1 MKVWVFQTGEPI
13 APIDSGARPMR
24 AMNVTDALLSA
35 GHEVTLW
42 TTDFSHQSLSHRF
55 GRNTKLQTARGLQVR
70 LIHSQGYKR
79 NIGFGR
85 MRDHASLAHRLRRM
99 LKNESPPDVAFVGF
113 PPIEVAWVLT
123 SWLSDHQVPVLLD
136 VKDQW
141 PEVFLRPFPQQLTAP
156 ARGALAP
163 YFWMTKRAMQDATG
177 ISSISPEFLDWSLN
191 VAGRTK
197 TKTDCVLPLTCREP
211 MVGDQAKADAGS
223 WWDQLGVPDD
233 EQFRAIYVGS
243 LNSAVNIDAILA
255 AARATSGQFVICGDG
270 PMLEA
275 FRLATAD
282 YANVIFPGWIND
294 AQFQVL
300 ASRASVAL
308 VPYVG
313 EQGFELGVPNKVYDA
328 MAAGLPIV
336 TTNAGAV
343 ERLVQDADIGIFCG
357 RQNIGLFA
365 SELARLSVQP
375 DEVARMSANTLS
387 QYDAHFSYEK
397 VYGGLVSHLETMASA
412 SRSNSHAVPSDFDT
426 ERKRYDRAAEI
437 ELTSG
442 ELLRGVEGSPRQF
455 HSPYFRYWEHIDSS
469 VGSNDMVLELGA
481 GSGRH
486 TEKLAKASGNV
497 VALDVSE
504 KSLKLGVERAG
515 RNVSPVCADMED
527 LPFVDNCFDIVA
539 SAGSLS
545 YGDPSSVDAEVFR
558 VLKDGGTLLVV
569 DSLNH
574 NPIYRLN
581 RWVQY
586 RRGQRSLSTIQR
598 IPDIQRIESLSRQ
611 FDSVRVEFFGSWL
624 FMFPLAS
631 RVVGPGRALEIF
643 ADLDGMKMGE
653 RLAFKFVLV
662 AKGFRRK
669 PES

>member
-1 MKVWVFQTGEPI
+1 MLQTGEPI
-13 APIDSGARPMR
+13 APIDSDARPMR
-24 AMNVTDALLSA
+24 AMNVTDALLDA

-55 GRNTKLQTARGLQVR
+55 GKNMKVQTSRGLQIR
-70 LIHSQGYKR
+70 LIHSPGYKR
-79 NIGFGR
+79 NIGLGR
-85 MRDHASLAHRLRRM
+85 MRDHALLAHRLRRM
-99 LKNESPPDVAFVGF
+99 LLNESPPDVAFVGF

-123 SWLSDHQVPVLLD
+123 GWLANHQVPVLLD

-141 PEVFLRPFPQQLTAP
+141 PEVFLRPLPQRLNAP
-156 ARGALAP
+156 ARAALEP
-163 YFWMTKRAMQDATG
+163 YFWMTKRAMSDSSG

-191 VAGRTK
+191 MVGRTR
-197 TKTDCVLPLTCREP
+197 TDADCVLPLTCREP
-211 MVGDQAKADAGS
+211 TVGDQARADAGS
-223 WWDQLGVPDD
+223 WWDHLGVPDD
-233 EQFRAIYVGS
+233 GRFRAIYVGS
-243 LNSAVNIDAILA
+243 MNSAVDFDTILR
-255 AARATSGQFVICGDG
+255 AARANDGQFVICGDG
-270 PMLEA
+270 PMLDP
-275 FRLATAD
+275 FRLAAMECP
-282 YANVIFPGWIND
+282 NIVIPGWINE
-294 AQFQVL
+294 AQSRVL
-300 ASRASVAL
+300 GSRSSVAL

-313 EQGFELGVPNKVYDA
+313 EQGFELGIPNKVYDA
-328 MAAGLPIV
+328 MSAGLPIV

-343 ERLVQDADIGIFCG
+343 ERLVVDADIGIFCD
-357 RQNIGLFA
+357 RHDFGLFE
-365 SELARLSVQP
+365 SELARLSKEPTSV
-375 DEVARMSANTLS
+375 ERMSVNTRAL
-387 QYDAHFSYEK
+387 YETRFSYEK
-397 VYGGLVSHLETMASA
+397 VYGGLVAHLETMASA
-412 SRSNSHAVPSDFDT
+412 KRSIERKVPRDVDT
-426 ERKRYDRAAEI
+426 ERQRYDRAAEV
-437 ELTSG
+437 ESTSS

-455 HSPYFRYWEHIDSS
+455 HPPYFRYWEHIDSC
-469 VGSNDMVLELGA
+469 VGPDDVVLELGA

-486 TEKLAKASGNV
+486 TERLAKTSGEV
-497 VALDVSE
+497 IALDVSE

-545 YGDPSSVDAEVFR
+545 YGDPSEVDAEVYR

-643 ADLDGMKMGE
+643 ADLDGKKMGE